1 MTSSKRFEQHP
12 SKITKI
18 ETFWVRSVLV
28 CGLIHGLQLE
38 SHERTSENDE
48 RIWRGRERMGESE
61 EKREKA
67 RVWNDFEP
75 VFLVLYWSEP
85 NWFIRTGLVHS
96 WTLCAPS
103 DLGFGPLG

>member
-1 MTSSKRFEQHP
+1 MVYNSKVM
-12 SKITKI
+12 K
-18 ETFWVRSVLV
+18 
-28 CGLIHGLQLE
+28 
-38 SHERTSENDE
+38 ERVKTMREYGEDE
-48 RIWRGRERMGESE
+48 RGREKMRESE